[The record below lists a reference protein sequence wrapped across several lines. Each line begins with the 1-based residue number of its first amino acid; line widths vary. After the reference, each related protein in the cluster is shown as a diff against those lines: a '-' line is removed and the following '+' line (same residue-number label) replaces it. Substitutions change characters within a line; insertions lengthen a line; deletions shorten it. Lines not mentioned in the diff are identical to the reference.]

1 MPRPRGSLKM
11 KEISYIHSE
20 AYAAGE
26 IIRLAEGSLATVS
39 CLKGEKNGCE
49 KAGHCRALP
58 LWKGLDLVVD
68 EYLDSV
74 SLADLQKMEEN

>member
-1 MPRPRGSLKM
+1 MASLSRANLVDAIRGKGGGYRLCRAP
-11 KEISYIHSE
+11 E

-49 KAGHCRALP
+49 KAGTAGPSPVERA
-58 LWKGLDLVVD
+58 DQVVD
-68 EYLDSV
+68 ES
-74 SLADLQKMEEN
+74 